1 MKIKNKFIFS
11 ILLTISAISSC
22 SDQSNFFTGEIL
34 NTPLESESVLLKG
47 EKIWESENTNSI
59 GLTSVY
65 AIDTFLVIK
74 YRHKPYAFSVFHT
87 TTLEHLGNFCF
98 IGNGPS
104 EFSAAVQFNG
114 QFLKNTEG
122 DYELYLYD
130 INKRQSYWLNI
141 NKSVLEG
148 KTVSVLS
155 EDFKK
160 NCFEPFFLNKDSVI
174 IAQEYQFK
182 NNHFNLTIAHED
194 KVLKR
199 IKLNRYEFNEP
210 IGPLS
215 SISALNREQNKYAM
229 GMLMMNQ
236 INIIDLSTGSMK
248 IIVPDGKVTKWD
260 QLIKTEPMDL
270 CLFFN
275 DLKWD
280 SENIYALYSSV
291 ELSKF
296 KTDHRTVFIQV
307 YDWNGDKKNQFKI
320 QESVQ
325 SFAISKKENCIY
337 GITVD
342 ECLMKYKINSET
354 GSM

>member
-1 MKIKNKFIFS
+1 MVNKLIY
-11 ILLTISAISSC
+11 LLFAICIITSC
-22 SDQSNFFTGEIL
+22 SNQSNFFTGEIL
-34 NTPLESESVLLKG
+34 NTPLESESILIKG
-47 EKIWESENTNSI
+47 EKIWESDNAYST
-59 GLTSVY
+59 GLTSIY

-74 YRHKPYAFSVFHT
+74 YSHKPYVFSVFNT
-87 TTLEHLGNFCF
+87 KTLAHFGNFCF

-104 EFSAAVQFNG
+104 EFSTAVQFNG
-114 QFLKNTEG
+114 QFLKNNEG
-122 DYELYLYD
+122 EYELYLYD

-148 KTVSVLS
+148 RTISVIS

-182 NNHFNLTIAHED
+182 NNSFNLTIAHKD

-210 IGPLS
+210 FGPLS
-215 SISALNREQNKYAM
+215 SISALNSKQNKYAM

-236 INIIDLSTGSMK
+236 INIIDLNTGGIK
-248 IIVPDGKVTKWD
+248 IIVPDGKLTEWD

-270 CLFFN
+270 RLFFN

-280 SENIYALYSSV
+280 DENIYALYSSI
-291 ELSKF
+291 ELSKL
-296 KTDHRTVFIQV
+296 KMGNRDVFIKV
-307 YDWNGDKKNQFKI
+307 YDWDGNMNKQFRI
-320 QESVQ
+320 SEPLQ
-325 SFAISKKENCIY
+325 SFAISKKENCVY

-342 ECLMKYKINSET
+342 ECLMKYKDLL
-354 GSM
+354 